1 MRVKSKLL
9 SVSLSLALMTC
20 LCPGLALADS
30 VESSDESI
38 DAIALDAENNQESS
52 ELDKNDGTV
61 KAMASTT
68 TSIVLGKTYTGR
80 VKDGDPQI
88 YKFVVGKSSIL
99 RLRGK
104 GDAYSSWSLLSS
116 DGLSEINYISAEF
129 NSVLNQAPIN
139 GDWYVNPGTYYLK
152 ASKSNYS
159 YTNYSFSVAA
169 EPTNV
174 SFEEKQGGSDNNLY
188 AANAIVSGKT
198 YTGQIS
204 RDKFVNPK
212 SNYDVDFY
220 KLTQSAATRISISAF
235 SQTVGLK
242 CTVYDANG
250 NTIDSARSL
259 KNKITNRADVSLD
272 VNVPKGASYI
282 AIEPANSFGYDC
294 EAARR
299 ESQGLYT
306 FTVRDVNQSASATQ
320 SMYRL
325 YNPNSGEHF
334 YTANTSERDNLRRVG
349 WVYEGVGWTAP
360 KSSKTPVYRLYS
372 GTDHHY
378 TMDASER
385 DMLKRAGWRY
395 EGIGWYSD
403 DAKGEPLYRQFN
415 PNVQPTA
422 PRNNSGS
429 HNYTKDKSEHN
440 RLVAIGWKGE
450 GVGWYG
456 VK

>member
-20 LCPGLALADS
+20 LYPGLAFADS

-116 DGLSEINYISAEF
+116 DGLSEINYIWPEF

-139 GDWYVNPGTYYLK
+139 GDWYVDPGTYYLK

-159 YTNYSFSVAA
+159 YTNYSFSVTA

-188 AANAIVSGKT
+188 AANAIILGKT

-250 NTIDSARSL
+250 NKIDSARSL
-259 KNKITNRADVSLD
+259 KNKTTNRADVSLN

-299 ESQGLYT
+299 ESQGLYA

-334 YTANTSERDNLRRVG
+334 YTADASERNDLVRVG
-349 WVYEGVGWTAP
+349 WVYESVGWTAP
-360 KSSKTPVYRLYS
+360 KSSKTPVLCVVVS
-372 GTDHHY
+372 
-378 TMDASER
+378 
-385 DMLKRAGWRY
+385 
-395 EGIGWYSD
+395 
-403 DAKGEPLYRQFN
+403 
-415 PNVQPTA
+415 
-422 PRNNSGS
+422 
-429 HNYTKDKSEHN
+429 KST
-440 RLVAIGWKGE
+440 
-450 GVGWYG
+450 
-456 VK
+456 